1 MIIMEFENNQIL
13 LPRSFYEADTVAV
26 AHELLGRVLIHDT
39 REGILAGRI
48 VETEAYLSDDPACH
62 ACRGMT
68 ARNRMMFGTP
78 GHAYIYFTYGM
89 YYCFNVVTAP
99 EGVGEAVLIRAIEP
113 LEGIEIMMRNRNTDK
128 LLNIASGP
136 GKLCQAFELD
146 KRHNGLD
153 LTNSE
158 LVIVDDG
165 YKPDEIVT
173 TTRIGIRLAAE
184 LPLRFYIKG
193 NPHVSRK

>member
-1 MIIMEFENNQIL
+1 MEFEKNQIL

-26 AHELLGRVLIHDT
+26 ARELLGKVLIHST
-39 REGILAGRI
+39 SEGILAGRI

-68 ARNRMMFGTP
+68 PRNRMMFGPP

-89 YYCFNVVTAP
+89 YYCFNVVTAQ

-113 LEGIEIMMRNRNTDK
+113 LEGIELMMRNRNTDK

-136 GKLCQAFELD
+136 GKLCQAFGLD

-153 LTNSE
+153 LTDSD
-158 LVIVDDG
+158 LAIIDDG
-165 YKPDEIVT
+165 YKPAEVVT
-173 TTRIGIRLAAE
+173 ATRIGISLAAD
-184 LPLRFYIKG
+184 LPFRFYIKG